1 MKHTDKKMIDS
12 SQLYEVPLSLHT
24 LMLKRAS
31 IPDSCHCFTCSA
43 GRGVI
48 PIGITEGCMV
58 FKQIV
63 P

>member
-1 MKHTDKKMIDS
+1 MIDS

-31 IPDSCHCFTCSA
+31 IPDSCHCFTHSA
-43 GRGVI
+43 GRGFI
-48 PIGITEGCMV
+48 PIGIAEGCV
-58 FKQIV
+58 FFTQIL